1 MTHPE
6 QSQDTVVSLESTSP
20 EADSRTCGPESGAE
34 PEPAREHTFESSLI
48 LNCLEGD
55 QGSIEILYRKSVDLL
70 LILARTSE
78 KKNLRRWG
86 VSAFESLIH
95 DIVTE
100 TIGKNLSGLRRI
112 AYFDDPGA
120 GYHARLRNVFQS
132 RVIDRH
138 RRWTAKEGK
147 HLSLDL
153 EAGDRSFIPVV
164 IDPGAGPADAA
175 ATAEFAEMLGGL
187 MEKALT
193 SDERE
198 LILNETIG
206 EASRAE
212 RAIRLGITEKAL
224 AVKLFRIRQKLKA
237 ALRDACQHSDY
248 F

>member
-1 MTHPE
+1 MTHSE
-6 QSQDTVVSLESTSP
+6 QSQDSVVPRRTISP
-20 EADSRTCGPESGAE
+20 EVDSGTCRKESVAE
-34 PEPAREHTFESSLI
+34 PEHTREHTFESSLI
-48 LNCLEGD
+48 LKCLEGD
-55 QGSIEILYRKSVDLL
+55 QDSIEVLYQKSVDLL
-70 LILARTSE
+70 LILVWTSE

-86 VSAFESLIH
+86 LSEFESLIH

-100 TIGKNLSGLRRI
+100 TIGKNLSGLRGI
-112 AYFDDPGA
+112 AYFDDVGA

-153 EAGDRSFIPVV
+153 EKDDRKPIPVV
-164 IDPGAGPADAA
+164 IDPGADPADAA

-187 MEKALT
+187 MENVLT
-193 SDERE
+193 SDERD
-198 LILNETIG
+198 LIMDETVG

-212 RAIRLGITEKAL
+212 RAIRLDITEKAL
-224 AVKLFRIRQKLKA
+224 AVKIFRIRKKLKS
-237 ALRDACQHSDY
+237 ALREACQHSDY